1 MKEKSDSLDLSWML
15 IFDNIDDPGP
25 LSRLTPRSR
34 RRQRGSVLC
43 TTQNSQFLATDDD
56 DKGKLVTLLPLNPER
71 GALFLM
77 HRLKMVSNP
86 HPDTQMTAAAEAT
99 SRLLGGIPLFLAAVA
114 DFLSG
119 SGWALTDFVEQ
130 YDDGISYPWSRTYES
145 TGLDDP
151 LRYRHPQDDTRV
163 FDYAL
168 QKLSARAREAI
179 SVLAWFDGAEI
190 AESLV
195 FSQHK
200 DNVLD
205 FLRPKPLFSK

>member
-1 MKEKSDSLDLSWML
+1 ML
-15 IFDNIDDPGP
+15 IFDNFNDPES
-25 LSRLTPRSR
+25 LSRIIPRSG
-34 RRQRGSVLC
+34 RQRGSVLC
-43 TTQNSQFLATDDD
+43 TTQNSQLLADDE
-56 DKGKLVTLLPLNPER
+56 GKRMSLLPFDPER

-77 HRLKMVSNP
+77 QRLKMISSP
-86 HPDTQMTAAAEAT
+86 YADAQMTAAEAT
-99 SRLLGGIPLFLAAVA
+99 SKLLGGVPLFLTAVA
-114 DFLSG
+114 DFLSD

-130 YDDGISYPWSRTYES
+130 YDGISYPWSGAYGS
-145 TGLDDP
+145 TGLGDP
-151 LRYRHPQDDTRV
+151 LRYRHLENDIQV

-179 SVLAWFDGAEI
+179 SIFACFDGAEI

-205 FLRPKPLFSK
+205 FLRPRPLSK